1 MRADRDSRS
10 LVHVVTA
17 AARDFSKDQCGLRA
31 AGLSYYTIFALPP
44 LLILL
49 IKIAGA
55 IWNPQQVQATL
66 ESQFSGMVGGGG
78 ATTVSQMVS
87 SGQHTGHGTIATIL
101 SVVGL
106 LLGATGA
113 FLSLQ
118 NALNAAW
125 EVGPDPKQGGIKSMI
140 ARRLLSLGMVMGLA
154 FLLIVS
160 LAVSAALGALGKA
173 IGNAGIVMQIVN
185 IVISLVILA
194 VLFAAIFKF
203 LPDATIRWRT
213 VWIGGIATAVLFEIG
228 KFLIGLYLG
237 HSKPGNAFGAASA
250 LAVILVWLYYAGMI
264 VLFGAEFTQ
273 QFAKSRGHGVRP
285 KKGAVC
291 INRDER
297 LVRADGTEKRYDD
310 TSPTNDGAAD
320 ANRDNQPDTARKPAR
335 SAVNRNRLL
344 PVPPATDSASTFA
357 TDGQRAEASSRMTL
371 MVVAALTAK
380 RMIAAFKSR
389 K

>member
-1 MRADRDSRS
+1 MHTDPGSRS
-10 LVHVVTA
+10 LAQIVKA
-17 AARDFSKDQCGLRA
+17 AAKDFSRDQCGLRA
-31 AGLSYYTIFALPP
+31 ASLSYYTVFALPP

-55 IWNPQQVQATL
+55 IWDPQQVQSTL
-66 ESQFSGMVGGGG
+66 ESQFSGLVGGGG

-87 SGQHTGHGTIATIL
+87 SGQHSGHGTFATIA
-101 SVVGL
+101 SIVGL
-106 LLGATGA
+106 LVGATGA
-113 FLSLQ
+113 FLALQ

-125 EVGPDPKQGGIKSMI
+125 EVGPDPKHGGIK
-140 ARRLLSLGMVMGLA
+140 RLLTKRLLSLGMVMGLA

-173 IGNAGIVMQIVN
+173 IGNTGIIMQIIN

-194 VLFAAIFKF
+194 ILFGAIFKF

-213 VWIGGIATAVLFEIG
+213 VWIGGISTAILFEIG

-237 HSKPGNAFGAASA
+237 HSNPGNAFGAASA

-291 INRDER
+291 IRREERIVRD
-297 LVRADGTEKRYDD
+297 DGTTEPLHGDTPSSEKRKPPRSDD
-310 TSPTNDGAAD
+310 GQPTTAA
-320 ANRDNQPDTARKPAR
+320 ATTRHAR
-335 SAVNRNRLL
+335 SEDRLL
-344 PVPPATDSASTFA
+344 PVPRESAATGTP
-357 TDGQRAEASSRMTL
+357 DGDGRGEASGRVTL
-371 MVVAALTAK
+371 LVVAALTAK
-380 RMIAAFKSR
+380 RIIGAFRSR

>member
-1 MRADRDSRS
+1 MRADPGSHS
-10 LVHVVTA
+10 IVHVVKA
-17 AARDFSKDQCGLRA
+17 AAKDFSKDQCGLRA
-31 AGLSYYTIFALPP
+31 ASLSYYTVFALPP

-55 IWNPQQVQATL
+55 IWDPQQVQATL
-66 ESQFSGMVGGGG
+66 ETQFSGMVGGGG

-87 SGQHTGHGTIATIL
+87 SGQHSGHGTIATIL
-101 SVVGL
+101 SVAGL
-106 LLGATGA
+106 ILGATGA

-118 NALNAAW
+118 SALNAAW
-125 EVGPDPKQGGIKSMI
+125 EVGPDPKQGGIKSLI
-140 ARRLLSLGMVMGLA
+140 TKRLLSLGMVMGLA

-160 LAVSAALGALGKA
+160 LAVSAALSALGKA

-185 IVISLVILA
+185 VVISLVILA

-213 VWIGGIATAVLFEIG
+213 VWVGGIATAILFEIG

-273 QFAKSRGHGVRP
+273 QYAKSRGHGVQP
-285 KKGAVC
+285 KKGAVR
-291 INRDER
+291 IER
-297 LVRADGTEKRYDD
+297 NERIVRADGMEEPR
-310 TSPTNDGAAD
+310 DGA
-320 ANRDNQPDTARKPAR
+320 TSSTGGRKPSKAEHRQRVAAAQTTRHAR
-335 SAVNRNRLL
+335 SEDRLL
-344 PVPPATDSASTFA
+344 PVPRETTVGSTPGADGRGRASE
-357 TDGQRAEASSRMTL
+357 RVTL
-371 MVVAALTAK
+371 LVVAALTAK
-380 RMIAAFKSR
+380 KIFAAFRSR
-389 K
+389 R